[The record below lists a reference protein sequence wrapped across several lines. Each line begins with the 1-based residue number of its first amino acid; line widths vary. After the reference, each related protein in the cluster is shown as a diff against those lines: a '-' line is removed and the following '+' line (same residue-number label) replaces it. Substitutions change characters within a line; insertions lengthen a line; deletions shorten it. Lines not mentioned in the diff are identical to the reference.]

1 MCSTLKSQENI
12 QKAYMEKETETEI
25 KYFIKEKKRKREIYT
40 KNGIVNTKN
49 SERNFKTQITQKQ
62 EKIAHHK
69 LALKSNN
76 SNPRNVNIGP
86 AKHSQKPAQPEPLT
100 LVIRIASR

>member
-12 QKAYMEKETETEI
+12 QKSIHGKETETEI

-62 EKIAHHK
+62 EK
-69 LALKSNN
+69 
-76 SNPRNVNIGP
+76 
-86 AKHSQKPAQPEPLT
+86 KHT
-100 LVIRIASR
+100 TN

>member
-25 KYFIKEKKRKREIYT
+25 KYFIKEK
-40 KNGIVNTKN
+40 NGNGKSIQKTASLTQKLR
-49 SERNFKTQITQKQ
+49 RNFKTQITQKQ

-69 LALKSNN
+69 LALKSND

>member
-12 QKAYMEKETETEI
+12 QKAYMKKETKMEF
-25 KYFIKEKKRKREIYT
+25 KYFIIEKKRKRQIST
-40 KNGIVNTKN
+40 KNGIVSTKIQKETSKHR
-49 SERNFKTQITQKQ
+49 SEKTR
-62 EKIAHHK
+62 KIAHHK